1 MSTDLTVKVLDESL
15 GKQVLIKLKNGRVVR
30 GTLRGYDEHMNLLL
44 EKSEELSEDGSG
56 HPLGLI
62 ILRGDNVVLIS
73 PPQA

>member
-44 EKSEELSEDGSG
+44 EKSEELSDDGSG
-56 HPLGLI
+56 RPLGLI